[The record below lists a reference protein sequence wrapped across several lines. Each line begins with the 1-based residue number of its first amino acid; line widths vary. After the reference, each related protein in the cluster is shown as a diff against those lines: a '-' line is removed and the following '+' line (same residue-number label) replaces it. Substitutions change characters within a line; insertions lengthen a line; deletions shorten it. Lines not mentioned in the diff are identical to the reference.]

1 MNLFI
6 ITVSRSSICRRK
18 SINFRQ
24 ILLDVAIVSSIP
36 VHFLDL
42 FGTMIF
48 AVTGALKAIEHK
60 LDIVGVIVLSGIAGL
75 AGGII
80 RDVVIGRTPPSAL
93 VDPLYIII
101 TSITGIG
108 ILFLY
113 RYVKNLMRLFLIFD
127 AFGLGIFSLLG
138 ANIAFS
144 MFGLN
149 LVIMMFAGVI
159 TAVGGGIIR
168 DMLVSE
174 IPLVLRKELYVSV
187 SFVGVLSFFILHYLG
202 VNILIS
208 TIIGIIVITSFR
220 IAAIKYN
227 WNLPRRVFRNANGL

>member
-1 MNLFI
+1 
-6 ITVSRSSICRRK
+6 
-18 SINFRQ
+18 
-24 ILLDVAIVSSIP
+24 
-36 VHFLDL
+36 
-42 FGTMIF
+42 
-48 AVTGALKAIEHK
+48 
-60 LDIVGVIVLSGIAGL
+60 
-75 AGGII
+75 
-80 RDVVIGRTPPSAL
+80 
-93 VDPLYIII
+93 
-101 TSITGIG
+101 
-108 ILFLY
+108 
-113 RYVKNLMRLFLIFD
+113 MRLFLTFD

-187 SFVGVLSFFILHYLG
+187 SFVGVLLFFILLYLG
-202 VNILIS
+202 VNIIIS

-227 WNLPRRVFRNANGL
+227 WNLPRRVV

>member
-1 MNLFI
+1 MFI
-6 ITVSRSSICRRK
+6 IIVYRSIICRQK
-18 SINFRQ
+18 SINFRP
-24 ILLDVAIVSSIP
+24 ILLDITIVSSIP

-60 LDIVGVIVLSGIAGL
+60 LDIVGVVVMSGTAGL

-80 RDVVIGRTPPSAL
+80 RDVVIGQTPPSAL

-108 ILFLY
+108 TLFLY
-113 RYVKNLMRLFLIFD
+113 RYVKNLMRLFLTFD

-187 SFVGVLSFFILHYLG
+187 SFVGVLLFFILLYLG
-202 VNILIS
+202 VNIIIS
-208 TIIGIIVITSFR
+208 TIIGVIVITSFR

-227 WNLPRRVFRNANGL
+227 WNLPRRVFRNTNGL